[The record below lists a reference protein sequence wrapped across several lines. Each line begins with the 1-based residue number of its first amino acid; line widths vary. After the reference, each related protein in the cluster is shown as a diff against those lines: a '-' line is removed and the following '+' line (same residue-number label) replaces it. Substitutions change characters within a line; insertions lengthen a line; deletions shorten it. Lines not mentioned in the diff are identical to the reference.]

1 MNKKAKISIIITTAL
16 IVLLSAILGIY
27 FGVFYKGKYKSIFKM
42 TEEEIQYNYK
52 GKITDLTVRIIDN
65 PIDVSQ
71 FKYVKMNVK
80 LDYKNKIFQD
90 WSCFRQLGRKN
101 SNKDYKY
108 ELLAIEIV
116 NKANN
121 KTIEKLDYDK
131 NNSIFSLNK
140 IIYVENIDEIMFKA
154 TYSEIDWKKYFDVA
168 KELLDNSEPFKTS
181 TELANSSIIAQK
193 GARLRL
199 PLLKYW
205 EEEKRIS
212 FTGSYAISK

>member
-1 MNKKAKISIIITTAL
+1 MKKKEKISIIISSAL

-27 FGVFYKGKYKSIFKM
+27 FGVFHNGKHKSIFKM

-52 GKITDLTVRIIDN
+52 GRIADLTVRIIDN

-80 LDYKNKIFQD
+80 FDYKDKIFQD

-108 ELLAIEIV
+108 ELLAIEII

-140 IIYVENIDEIMFKA
+140 IIYVENIDKIMFKA

-168 KELLDNSEPFKTS
+168 KKLLDKSEPFKTS
-181 TELANSSIIAQK
+181 IELANSSIIAQK

-199 PLLKYW
+199 PLLEYW

-212 FTGSYAISK
+212 FAGSYAISK